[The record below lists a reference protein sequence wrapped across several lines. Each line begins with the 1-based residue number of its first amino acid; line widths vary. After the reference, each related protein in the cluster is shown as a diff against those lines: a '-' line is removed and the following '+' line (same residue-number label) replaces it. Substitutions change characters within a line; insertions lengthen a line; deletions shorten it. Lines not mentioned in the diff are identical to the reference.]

1 MTWRRRGL
9 QHPEAMPA
17 LRSRC
22 AAGATRVTQHRR
34 ARPSVRSVLR
44 PTAPSMHPATDRCA
58 RQTHLP
64 QRLRRTAG
72 HRRVSSHSA
81 LRAKSPNP
89 SAKVCAKPSRAPSA
103 ACVRK

>member
-9 QHPEAMPA
+9 QPPEAPPA
-17 LRSRC
+17 LRSLC

-34 ARPSVRSVLR
+34 ARPGVRSALR

>member
-9 QHPEAMPA
+9 QHPQAMPV

-22 AAGATRVTQHRR
+22 AAGATRVAQHRR
-34 ARPSVRSVLR
+34 ARPGVRSALQ
-44 PTAPSMHPATDRCA
+44 PTAPSMHPAADQRA
-58 RQTHLP
+58 RQTPLP
-64 QRLRRTAG
+64 QHLRRTAG
-72 HRRVSSHSA
+72 HRRLSSHSA

-103 ACVRK
+103 ACVRE